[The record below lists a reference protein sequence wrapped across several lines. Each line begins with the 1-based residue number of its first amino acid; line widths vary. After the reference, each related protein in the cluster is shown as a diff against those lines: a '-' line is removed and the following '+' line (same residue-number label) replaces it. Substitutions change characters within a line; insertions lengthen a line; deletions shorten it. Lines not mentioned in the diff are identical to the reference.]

1 MFMKTPQRDT
11 PDGPLPPIPPGEILA
26 EEFMRPLGLSQ
37 NELARRLGIPPG
49 RVNDLV
55 HGRRAVTPDTAVR
68 LAVYFGTSEAFWIN
82 LQAHHDAR
90 IARRDLRPAIE
101 KQVAPH
107 APHAA

>member
-1 MFMKTPQRDT
+1 MNTAKRKTRHPS
-11 PDGPLPPIPPGEILA
+11 DGKLRPIPPGVVLL

-55 HGRRAVTPDTAVR
+55 HGRRTITPDTAVR
-68 LAVYFGTSEAFWIN
+68 LAVYFGTTEDFWIN
-82 LQAHHDAR
+82 LQAQYDAR

-101 KQVAPH
+101 KQLQ
-107 APHAA
+107 PHAA

>member
-1 MFMKTPQRDT
+1 MSTIKRKTRLR
-11 PDGPLPPIPPGEILA
+11 PDGPLPPVTPGAVLL
-26 EEFMRPLGLSQ
+26 EEFMRPLRLSQ

-55 HGRRAVTPDTAVR
+55 HGRRAITPDSAVR

-82 LQAHHDAR
+82 LQAQHDAR

-101 KQVAPH
+101 KQLR
-107 APHAA
+107 PHAA